1 MTANSTP
8 ESFDAVLAEMRCP
21 LVSTR
26 EIPHDVVERMF
37 RNIADRLQSAH
48 ARELDAL
55 RIEASNWKLQ
65 SDDWQS
71 RGWAVGKDLE
81 KVQGQVAEQQATIE
95 ALRGEVARRT
105 RECELK
111 TVAIDRWVPCPD
123 HRDKTERGVC
133 QVCDREKAEARA
145 DAAMGLLR
153 RWAMCGSPQNAT
165 LTQETDAFLAE
176 QALANTPLTAERIG
190 NEG

>member
-1 MTANSTP
+1 M
-8 ESFDAVLAEMRCP
+8 AEVNRY
-21 LVSTR
+21 
-26 EIPHDVVERMF
+26 
-37 RNIADRLQSAH
+37 ADRLQSAH

-95 ALRGEVARRT
+95 ALRT
-105 RECELK
+105 
-111 TVAIDRWVPCPD
+111 
-123 HRDKTERGVC
+123 DKAVLLNTCANYETLQRLT
-133 QVCDREKAEARA
+133 EARA